1 MNNNL
6 ANIKKS
12 IFFLNKNECVAI
24 PTETVYGLAANA
36 YSSKSVK
43 KIYALKKR
51 HKNNPSI
58 VHYSSLNQL
67 QKDCELNK
75 NFLILYKKFC
85 PGPITFVLKLK
96 KKSRISRIVTNNKKT
111 VAVRF
116 PKNKLTQKLLK
127 LLKYPLAAP
136 SANISTKISPVSK
149 DDVKEE
155 FGNKIKFILDG
166 GRSIIGLESTIISL
180 IDKPK
185 ILKYPLAAP
194 SANISTNISPVSKED
209 VKDEFGKKIKFI
221 LDGGR
226 SQVGLESTIISLIN
240 KPQILRLGGIK
251 ISEINKLLKTNLK
264 FNKKNI
270 KTPSPGQSKVHY
282 SPGIPLKLNVKKP
295 KLNEAFILIKKRKFS
310 DKNFY
315 YLTKN
320 KNLKEAAKNLYKTLR
335 MIKRKKYKSISVEKI
350 PNIGFGQAIN
360 DRLIRA
366 SKL

>member
-43 KIYALKKR
+43 KIYTLKKR
-51 HKNNPSI
+51 PRNNPSI

-67 QKDCELNK
+67 KKDCELNK

-85 PGPITFVLKLK
+85 PGPITFILKLK

-166 GRSIIGLESTIISL
+166 GRSKIGLESTIISL
-180 IDKPK
+180 VDKPK
-185 ILKYPLAAP
+185 IL
-194 SANISTNISPVSKED
+194 
-209 VKDEFGKKIKFI
+209 
-221 LDGGR
+221 
-226 SQVGLESTIISLIN
+226 
-240 KPQILRLGGIK
+240 RLGGMERSK
-251 ISEINKLLKTNLK
+251 INEVL
-264 FNKKNI
+264 KKNI
-270 KTPSPGQSKVHY
+270 KYDKKNKKITMPGQSKLHY
-282 SPGIPLKLNVKKP
+282 SPGIPIKLNITKP
-295 KLNEAFILIKKRKFS
+295 KTDEAFILIKKRKKS
-310 DKNFY
+310 YKNYY
-315 YLTKN
+315 YLSKT
-320 KNLKEAAKNLYKTLR
+320 KNLKQAAKNLYKILR
-335 MIKRKKYKSISVEKI
+335 IIKNKNYKSIVVEKI
-350 PNIGFGQAIN
+350 PNIGFGEAIN
-360 DRLIRA
+360 DRLKRA
-366 SKL
+366 SD